1 MNAGNGQG
9 IVILPTYNERGN
21 IRRLILALFEVAP
34 SLDVLVVDDGSPDG
48 TGEAAD
54 SLAKKD
60 SRVRV
65 LHRTGKQGLG
75 QAYVAGFRYALAG
88 PYQYIVQMDGDFSHR
103 PEDLPRLLWAAKDAD
118 LVIGSRSVPGGR
130 VENWAFLRQLV
141 SKGGS
146 LYARTLLGL
155 PIRDCTSGFKCFR
168 REVLEAIDLG
178 KLKADGYGF
187 QVEINYLCHLAGFH
201 IAEVPIVFPDR
212 VAGQSK
218 MNWQIGLEAAALVG
232 QLRLQ
237 PPSMHFRGIQP
248 VQKPRGIRPVQKP
261 FNTRER
267 HAVPAVRKS
276 LPLGRLRE

>member
-1 MNAGNGQG
+1 MNAVDDQG

-21 IRRLILALFEVAP
+21 IRRLILALLEVAP

-75 QAYVAGFRYALAG
+75 RAYVAGFRYALAG
-88 PYQYIVQMDGDFSHR
+88 PYQYIIQMDSDFSHR
-103 PEDLPRLLWAAKDAD
+103 PEDLPRLLGAAKDAD

-130 VENWAFLRQLV
+130 VENWGFLRHLV

-155 PIRDCTSGFKCFR
+155 PIRDCTSGFRCFR
-168 REVLEAIDLG
+168 REVLEAVDLG
-178 KLKADGYGF
+178 KVKANGYGF
-187 QVEINYLCHLAGFH
+187 QVEITYLCHLAKFH
-201 IAEVPIVFPDR
+201 IVEVPIVFPDR
-212 VAGQSK
+212 VAGRSK
-218 MNWQIGLEAAALVG
+218 MTWQIALEAAALVW
-232 QLRLQ
+232 QLRLRH
-237 PPSMHFRGIQP
+237 SSLRFEGTQP
-248 VQKPRGIRPVQKP
+248 VQKSLD
-261 FNTRER
+261 TRER
-267 HAVPAVRKS
+267 HAVRAVRKS
-276 LPLGRLRE
+276 LPLRSLRR

>member
-1 MNAGNGQG
+1 VNVGNDRG
-9 IVILPTYNERGN
+9 IVILPTYNERDN
-21 IRRLILALFEVAP
+21 IRRLVLALLEVAP

-48 TGEAAD
+48 TGEAVD
-54 SLAKKD
+54 SLTKKD
-60 SRVRV
+60 SRVRI

-75 QAYVAGFRYALAG
+75 RAYVAGFRYALAG
-88 PYQYIVQMDGDFSHR
+88 SYQYIIQMDGDFSHR
-103 PEDLPRLLWAAKDAD
+103 PEDLPRLLQAAKDAD

-178 KLKADGYGF
+178 KVKANGYGF
-187 QVEINYLCHLAGFH
+187 QVEMNYLCHLAGFH

-218 MNWQIGLEAAALVG
+218 MTWQIGLEAAALVW
-232 QLRLQ
+232 QLRLRHF
-237 PPSMHFRGIQP
+237 SMHCEDTQP
-248 VQKPRGIRPVQKP
+248 VQEP

-276 LPLGRLRE
+276 LPLRSSRR

>member
-1 MNAGNGQG
+1 MNVGNDQEG
-9 IVILPTYNERGN
+9 IVILPTYNERDN

-54 SLAKKD
+54 SLAKMD

-103 PEDLPRLLWAAKDAD
+103 PEDLLRLLRAAKDAE

-168 REVLEAIDLG
+168 RQVLEAIDLG
-178 KLKADGYGF
+178 KVKADGYGF

-201 IAEVPIVFPDR
+201 IAEVPIVFPER

-218 MNWQIGLEAAALVG
+218 MSWQIALEAAALVW

-237 PPSMHFRGIQP
+237 HSSTHCEGTQP
-248 VQKPRGIRPVQKP
+248 VQQP
-261 FNTRER
+261 FNTSER

-276 LPLGRLRE
+276 LSLGSPRR